1 MQTIF
6 VNKKKKK
13 KKKMKKAKNKI
24 EYLGKMCSYIIMIN
38 V

>member
-1 MQTIF
+1 MKNNF
-6 VNKKKKK
+6 VNKKKTR
-13 KKKMKKAKNKI
+13 KAKNKI